1 MRSKL
6 TFLPICIVTL
16 LAIAALTRPL
26 HLHAQGYGQTITCSS
41 DNGRRNYCNANT
53 RGGVQMTRQISG
65 SACIQGQTW
74 GWDNNRIWVDKGC
87 RAEFVTGNG
96 NGGGWGGGGNNG
108 QSITCSSDN
117 GRRNYCNANT
127 RGGVQMTRQISGSPC
142 VQGQTWG
149 WDNNRVWVDR
159 GCRAEFVTGR
169 GNGNGGGNGG
179 GWGGGGNNGQSFT
192 CSSDDGRRNYC
203 NANTRG
209 GVQMTRQISGSPC
222 VQGQTWGWDNNRVWV
237 DRGCRAE
244 FVTGRGNGSGGGW
257 GGGNGSGAVFNCSSD
272 DGKRNYCAI
281 PNGANPNSIT
291 MSRQISGSPCVQ
303 GQTWGV
309 DGRGLWVD
317 RGCRAEFRTNR

>member
-1 MRSKL
+1 MKRGAMRSKL

-169 GNGNGGGNGG
+169 GNG
-179 GWGGGGNNGQSFT
+179 
-192 CSSDDGRRNYC
+192 
-203 NANTRG
+203 
-209 GVQMTRQISGSPC
+209 
-222 VQGQTWGWDNNRVWV
+222 
-237 DRGCRAE
+237 
-244 FVTGRGNGSGGGW
+244 SGGGW

-303 GQTWGV
+303 GQTWGA